1 MNEMRI
7 LIVGSIYFY
16 FKMLELL
23 LIHNI
28 IGIIS
33 KDKCKFNS
41 DFYYL
46 THLSKTYEVTNFIT
60 NDKIYYQ
67 AQPQVPL
74 QHWFFRLLK
83 IIDI

>member
-7 LIVGSIYFY
+7 LIVGSIYLY

-33 KDKCKFNS
+33 KDKYKFNS

-60 NDKIYYQ
+60 NDKKTINRIN
-67 AQPQVPL
+67 
-74 QHWFFRLLK
+74 FRFTCSRGFRILK
-83 IIDI
+83 NN

>member
-1 MNEMRI
+1 MRI
-7 LIVGSIYFY
+7 LIVGSIYLY

-33 KDKCKFNS
+33 KDKYKFNS

-60 NDKIYYQ
+60 NDKNLLSGSTSG
-67 AQPQVPL
+67 ALAALVFQVI
-74 QHWFFRLLK
+74 K
-83 IIDI
+83 NN

>member
-7 LIVGSIYFY
+7 LIVGSIYLY

-60 NDKIYYQ
+60 NDKNLLSGSTSG
-67 AQPQVPL
+67 ALAEEVFQVI
-74 QHWFFRLLK
+74 K
-83 IIDI
+83 NN

>member
-1 MNEMRI
+1 MRI
-7 LIVGSIYFY
+7 LIVGSIYLY

-33 KDKCKFNS
+33 KDKYKFNS

-46 THLSKTYEVTNFIT
+46 THLSKIYEVTNFIT
-60 NDKIYYQ
+60 NDKNLLSGSTSG
-67 AQPQVPL
+67 ALAAEVFQVI
-74 QHWFFRLLK
+74 K
-83 IIDI
+83 NN

>member
-7 LIVGSIYFY
+7 LIVGSIYLY

-33 KDKCKFNS
+33 KDKYKFNS

-60 NDKIYYQ
+60 NDKNLLSGSTSG
-67 AQPQVPL
+67 ALAAEVFQVI
-74 QHWFFRLLK
+74 K
-83 IIDI
+83 NN